1 MDNLVVRGSSG
12 GVDARAGDQCAAA
25 RAILNLVVD
34 LLQLGGRGL
43 PTGGVAEGQKGAGVF
58 HDFHAYGNMSDG
70 YTEVDQ
76 RFSFPPRIPLI
87 NIRRADFELQRC
99 RDPVMGLE
107 LVVSRLLS
115 VLVHVDEAGRDYNS
129 LRINPLLPSD
139 RTAPNSH
146 HFLPPNSTI

>member
-12 GVDARAGDQCAAA
+12 GVDAHADGQCAAPQ
-25 RAILNLVVD
+25 AILNVVVD
-34 LLQLGGRGL
+34 LLQFGGRGL
-43 PTGGVAEGQKGAGVF
+43 PTGGVADGQKGAGVF
-58 HDFHAYGNMSDG
+58 HDFHAYGKMSDG

-115 VLVHVDEAGRDYNS
+115 VLVQVDEAGRDYKS
-129 LRINPLLPSD
+129 LRINRLLAFE
-139 RTAPNSH
+139 RTARNCH
-146 HFLPPNSTI
+146 DFRAAT